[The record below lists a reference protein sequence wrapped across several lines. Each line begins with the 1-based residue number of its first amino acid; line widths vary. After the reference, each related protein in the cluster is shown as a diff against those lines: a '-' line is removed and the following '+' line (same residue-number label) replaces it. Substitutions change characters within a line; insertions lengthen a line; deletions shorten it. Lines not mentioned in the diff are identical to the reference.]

1 MFEGPGCWKHGSY
14 GRNWPKLFK
23 DFETHLL
30 LLCKYK
36 GNVFTLATNSGKLK
50 KNFDPGREIERE
62 CVEGENEKRVMVM
75 MMMMM
80 RGGERE
86 IDI

>member
-1 MFEGPGCWKHGSY
+1 M
-14 GRNWPKLFK
+14 
-23 DFETHLL
+23 
-30 LLCKYK
+30 
-36 GNVFTLATNSGKLK
+36 K